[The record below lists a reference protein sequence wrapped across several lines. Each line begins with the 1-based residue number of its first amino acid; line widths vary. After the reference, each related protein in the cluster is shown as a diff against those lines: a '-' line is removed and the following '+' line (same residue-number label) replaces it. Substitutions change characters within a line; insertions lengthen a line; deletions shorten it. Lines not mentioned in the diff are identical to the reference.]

1 MRGAWVREAAG
12 WVAALGISIAVAAQV
27 AASARSDLLFRDGDS
42 LVVAMFARSVLEGRP
57 LDWAMSSV
65 LFLPESGVFAGLSA
79 VLDTD
84 LGGLLAVNAVVNLL
98 ALFGALR
105 LAAGR
110 RRDGAAPVAWS
121 LAALAV
127 FGLVAVTETSASRDA
142 LELASLQLTTT
153 YYSATVVG
161 VIAVVGVL
169 RRAAD
174 RTSGVLGAAAA
185 VAVISAV
192 STLTNPLFAAWATV
206 PLAVI
211 LLVATLLV
219 AALRGA
225 ALRGAARSRTLL
237 LLGAL
242 VVGTAIGFA
251 ARIPFAAW
259 IANTG
264 AGYAQPDRWAESV
277 QYYGGLLADRLATPL
292 GLAGTL
298 VIVALL
304 ALAAARTVRAESAG
318 ARLVA
323 ISAWLLPLLVVI
335 GAVALGTHAARY
347 LQPVVFAPMLA
358 LVASPRALR
367 VPRPVVRAVTAAAA
381 VLILAAGAVGVPRLA
396 AAAHRPDADLDCV
409 TDWVDASGRTGAG
422 QFWTVRLP
430 KAHLDDP
437 TRLVQVDHRLNGY
450 AWLVDRADFAVGE
463 VSFLVED
470 AQTVPWELPV
480 ATVPEDVV
488 TCGRYRILDFGTAR
502 LPLGPAHS

>member
-27 AASARSDLLFRDGDS
+27 ATSARSDLLFRDGDS
-42 LVVAMFARSVLEGRP
+42 LIVAMFARSVLEGRP

-79 VLDTD
+79 VLRTD
-84 LGGLLAVNAVVNLL
+84 LGGLLAVNAVVNLF

-105 LAAGR
+105 LGAGR
-110 RRDGAAPVAWS
+110 RRDGTAPVAWS
-121 LAALAV
+121 LVALAG
-127 FGLVAVTETSASRDA
+127 FGLVAVTETSASRDT

-161 VIAVVGVL
+161 VLAVVGVL
-169 RRAAD
+169 RRSVD
-174 RTSGVLGAAAA
+174 RTSGVPGAVVA

-211 LLVATLLV
+211 LLVA
-219 AALRGA
+219 
-225 ALRGAARSRTLL
+225 ALRGAARTRMLM

-242 VVGTAIGFA
+242 VAGTAIGFA

-277 QYYGGLLADRLATPL
+277 QYYGGLFADRLATPL
-292 GLAGTL
+292 GIAGTL
-298 VIVALL
+298 VVVALL
-304 ALAAARTVRAESAG
+304 ALAAVRTVRAESAG

-323 ISAWLLPLLVVI
+323 TSAWLLPLLVVI

-367 VPRPVVRAVTAAAA
+367 APRPVVRAATAAAA

-396 AAAHRPDADLDCV
+396 AAAHRPDADLRCV
-409 TDWVDASGRTGAG
+409 TDWVEASGRTGAG

-437 TRLVQVDHRLNGY
+437 ARLVQVDHRLNGY

-470 AQTVPWELPV
+470 TQTVPWELPV
-480 ATVPEDVV
+480 AAVPERVV
-488 TCGRYRILDFGTAR
+488 TCGRYRILDFGTPR